1 MDRSHFDLSTYE
13 TLSRELKNYSPGL
26 ATEMLRDLARNDL
39 FWMLWFMLGRR
50 DAARPWILARCRE
63 VQASPNDHLDLWS
76 REHYKSTI
84 ITFAKTIQDLMV
96 DPNRTIGIFSHTRPM
111 AKDFLRQ
118 IKREFE
124 ANPILRSTFP
134 DIIWAN
140 PQRDAPKWSEDEGII
155 LMRSANPREASV
167 EAWGVVDGQPVGKHF
182 WALVYDDIVTAQ
194 SVTTPEMLA
203 KTTQMMELSYS
214 LGSDG
219 GVRRCIGTRYHF
231 NDAYRTLMDRGT
243 FQPRIRLA
251 TKDGS
256 MDGELAIWSRETL
269 QMKRRDMG
277 PYTFACQIC
286 QNPVADDVM
295 GFKREWLLHYEQ
307 EPMEIR
313 EGLNVYLL
321 VDAASSKKK
330 GSDYTVIWAIGLG
343 GDHNAYVLDLV
354 RDRLNLTERAE
365 KIMQLHRKWRPLA
378 VRYEVYGMQGD
389 VEHIQHVQKTERY
402 RFHIDIVSG
411 QTPKNDRI
419 RRLMPWYEQGRF
431 YFPRNLIYRDYEG
444 IARDMVGTF
453 IEDEFSAFPVGIH
466 DDMLDSQARLLEP
479 DLPLTWP
486 RGEATAPPRDRYARK
501 EENPYERLSAWAR

>member
-1 MDRSHFDLSTYE
+1 MELSSSDLLTYE
-13 TLSRELKNYSPGL
+13 TLSKELKSYSPEH
-26 ATEMLRDLARNDL
+26 ATELLRDLARNDL
-39 FWMLWFMLGRR
+39 FWMLWYMLGRK
-50 DAARPWILARCRE
+50 DAAKPWILERCRE
-63 VQASPNDHLDLWS
+63 IQADPDEHLDLWS

-96 DPNRTIGIFSHTRPM
+96 DPNRTFGIFSHTRPQ

-124 ANPILRSTFP
+124 GNRVLRGAFP
-134 DIIWAN
+134 DIIWEN

-155 LMRSANPREASV
+155 LKRTSNPREASV
-167 EAWGVVDGQPVGKHF
+167 EAWGVVDGQPVGKHY
-182 WALVYDDIVTAQ
+182 WGLIYDDIVTAET
-194 SVTTPEMLA
+194 VTTPEMLA
-203 KTTQMMELSYS
+203 KTRDMMALSYS
-214 LGSDG
+214 LGSVG

-231 NDAYRTLMDRGT
+231 NDAYRTLMDRKT
-243 FQPRIRLA
+243 FKPRIRLA
-251 TKDGS
+251 THDGT
-256 MDGELAIWSRETL
+256 MDGELAIWDRQTL
-269 QMKRRDMG
+269 QHKRRDMG
-277 PYTFACQIC
+277 PYTFSCQIW

-295 GFKREWLLHYEQ
+295 GFKREWLLFYDQ
-307 EPMEIR
+307 LPADIR

-330 GSDYTVIWAIGLG
+330 GSDYTVIWAIGLA
-343 GDHNAYVLDLV
+343 GDNNAYVLDLV

-365 KIMQLHRKWRPLA
+365 KIMALHRKWKPLA

-402 RFHIDIVSG
+402 RFHIDVVSG

-431 YFPRNLIYRDYEG
+431 YFPKNLIYRDYEG
-444 IARDMVGTF
+444 IARDLVSEF
-453 IEDEFSAFPVGIH
+453 IDDEFAAFPVGIH

-486 RGEATAPPRDRYARK
+486 RGAATEQPRDRYAPK
-501 EENPYERLSAWAR
+501 PDNPYQRLSAWAR